1 MEPYY
6 LLPSYLSNF
15 PFLWG
20 KNLSCCITS
29 CGAATNCTRRSD
41 KYHHKVIQCEF
52 RDHIKTRHTVS
63 PFLQH
68 PCREASQAQK
78 GCWIWRSFGSSGG
91 VPFPIALPSYRVS
104 MTANQ
109 VGESSCL
116 DVMPAIYS
124 CLGRPGALTLEGSW
138 GPWVVLDDTVLQPW
152 EGQSSSHGKEAIF
165 PLGSWTRALPI
176 QLVRALG

>member
-1 MEPYY
+1 MEKFSPRIKYY
-6 LLPSYLSNF
+6 FILRAHPPVLIFLPRIDLMAHHYNHSLVPPPSPSMALSLSLRYTCLETPNPDGALLFASFLSF
-15 PFLWG
+15 KFSFSVG

-78 GCWIWRSFGSSGG
+78 GCWI
-91 VPFPIALPSYRVS
+91 
-104 MTANQ
+104 
-109 VGESSCL
+109 
-116 DVMPAIYS
+116 
-124 CLGRPGALTLEGSW
+124 
-138 GPWVVLDDTVLQPW
+138 
-152 EGQSSSHGKEAIF
+152 
-165 PLGSWTRALPI
+165 
-176 QLVRALG
+176 